1 MFDAAIGSQKFN
13 FSRTYIYLNPDP
25 TKGPPTYRLSNIP
38 AIDTDIDCIENLW
51 TIPPIIN
58 QQAGE
63 TAVLKFDISAIPK
76 FHNEARSSSRL
87 LPVEVA
93 ENVLEIKPM
102 NEGLACELEDIEGT
116 APVQTVQDGLD
127 ITMFFDISSLD
138 PVDTARV
145 KRERMNVTLGYFA
158 YNNRSVTSLLA
169 EAPLFANT
177 VDKVSTVSFDITTL
191 PDA

>member
-1 MFDAAIGSQKFN
+1 
-13 FSRTYIYLNPDP
+13 
-25 TKGPPTYRLSNIP
+25 
-38 AIDTDIDCIENLW
+38 
-51 TIPPIIN
+51 
-58 QQAGE
+58 
-63 TAVLKFDISAIPK
+63 
-76 FHNEARSSSRL
+76 
-87 LPVEVA
+87 
-93 ENVLEIKPM
+93 M